1 MPTGPWAMILPKS
14 ASVVKVCASEV
25 SDKASE
31 RRTNA
36 LAPLIRNRLRVLIV
50 LHGLKLR
57 IPSSPCEWA

>member
-31 RRTNA
+31 REEQMRS
-36 LAPLIRNRLRVLIV
+36 RL
-50 LHGLKLR
+50 
-57 IPSSPCEWA
+57 